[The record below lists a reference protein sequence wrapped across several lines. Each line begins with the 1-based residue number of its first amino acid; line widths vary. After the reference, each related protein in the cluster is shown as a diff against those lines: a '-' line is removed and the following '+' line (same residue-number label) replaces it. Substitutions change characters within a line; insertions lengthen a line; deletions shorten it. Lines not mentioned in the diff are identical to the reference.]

1 MQLASILLQGLV
13 SALVGSVIGGIGLIA
28 LRSRAE
34 GFLYGKINGYV
45 AAIAKDLVEKPEKY
59 ANLVKPMLNKVV
71 ADFTKDLP
79 AGAAGN
85 LPVGDLASVGL
96 NFLPKKYRGVA
107 ALAQMFLGNGGLG
120 QKKPVS
126 NPFERNV

>member
-34 GFLYGKINGYV
+34 GFLYGKINGYM
-45 AAIAKDLVEKPEKY
+45 AAIAKDLVENPEKY
-59 ANLVKPMLNKVV
+59 ANLVKPMLNKVI
-71 ADFTKDLP
+71 ADLTKDLP
-79 AGAAGN
+79 AGGAGS
-85 LPVGDLASVGL
+85 LPVQDFANVAFQLV
-96 NFLPKKYRGVA
+96 PKKYRGLA
-107 ALAQMFLGNGGLG
+107 ALAQIFVGNGGLG